1 MKKNCNPFI
10 FFFFSL
16 FTRAGVPLDG
26 LLMTCSQP
34 KKSKRQEA
42 LNQKRSR
49 RSQNSCFPKPMA
61 IMKEQCQISQ
71 EDLIDK
77 GGQTALISRRKVYYI
92 SNIAKHK

>member
-1 MKKNCNPFI
+1 
-10 FFFFSL
+10 
-16 FTRAGVPLDG
+16 
-26 LLMTCSQP
+26 
-34 KKSKRQEA
+34 
-42 LNQKRSR
+42 
-49 RSQNSCFPKPMA
+49 MA